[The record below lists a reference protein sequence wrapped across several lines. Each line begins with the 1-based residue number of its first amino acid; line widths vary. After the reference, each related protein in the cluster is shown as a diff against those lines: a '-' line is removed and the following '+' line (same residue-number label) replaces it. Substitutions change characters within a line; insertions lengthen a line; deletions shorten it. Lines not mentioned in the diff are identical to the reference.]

1 MKTTFNK
8 VMQAAVAAAAL
19 TIAGIGHAADVYT
32 HGSTSEDAIYVD
44 SHTSAYFKDVSID
57 ENTLQI
63 GVSVW
68 EMYNVNNTTQRYYAF
83 CVQPMIDFNSKATYT
98 ASYNFTPS
106 SDVQRLYESSFAGTV
121 GNSDKQIAFQLALWE
136 LQNDDKNLTT
146 GNMRFAL
153 NDPLNPQI
161 DLAAS
166 MLIAAANQPLTTS
179 HYNYVLFDG
188 DFNGKESQQLLGVS
202 AVAAVPEADTWAMM
216 AVGLG
221 LVGLVG
227 RRKQKNEKFA

>member
-8 VMQAAVAAAAL
+8 VMQVAVAAAAL
-19 TIAGIGHAADVYT
+19 TFATASYAAADVYT
-32 HGSTSEDAIYVD
+32 HPTTSEDAIYVD
-44 SHTSAYFKDVSID
+44 SHTSSYFKNVSID

-68 EMYNVNNTTQRYYAF
+68 DMYNVNNTSQRYYAF

-98 ASYNFTPS
+98 ATYNFTPS
-106 SDVQRLYESSFAGTV
+106 TDVQRLYESSFAGTV

-146 GNMRFAL
+146 GNMHFAL
-153 NDPLNPQI
+153 NDPANPQI
-161 DLAAS
+161 DMAAS
-166 MLIAAANQPLTTS
+166 MLTAAASYQLGTS
-179 HYNYVLFDG
+179 HYKYVV
-188 DFNGKESQQLLGVS
+188 FNGEFNGNPSQQLLGVS
-202 AVAAVPEADTWAMM
+202 AVPEADTWAMM

-221 LVGLVG
+221 LVGLVS

>member
-8 VMQAAVAAAAL
+8 VMQAAVAATAL
-19 TIAGIGHAADVYT
+19 TFASAGQAADVYT
-32 HGSTSEDAIYVD
+32 HVSTPEDAIYVD
-44 SHTSAYFKDVSID
+44 SHTSAFFKDVSID

-83 CVQPMIDFNSKATYT
+83 CVQPMIDFNTKATYT

-106 SDVQRLYESSFAGTV
+106 NEVQRLYESSFAGTV
-121 GNSDKQIAFQLALWE
+121 GDSDKQIAFQLALWE

-153 NDPLNPQI
+153 NDPNPQI
-161 DLAAS
+161 ALAAA
-166 MLIAAANQPLTTS
+166 MLNAAENQPLTTS
-179 HYNYVLFDG
+179 HYNYVVFDG
-188 DFNGKESQQLLGVS
+188 SFNGKQSQQLLGVN
-202 AVAAVPEADTWAMM
+202 AIAAVPEADTWAMM